1 MDSTSLY
8 SMFILGILGTGHCLG
23 MCGPLVVA
31 FPMRAGG
38 FLSHV
43 YYHAGRI
50 VTYVVVGTAMGGLGA
65 GVTRL
70 VAAGGGDPLQAVARI
85 QVGLSLVAA
94 LFLFCFGLNRLGYLP
109 EPAWMSLS
117 VPSKIPG
124 YRLLL
129 GLSSTGRGRAGLMLL
144 GMMLGLLPCGLSF
157 AAFARALASADPW
170 SGAALVLFFGLGTL
184 PGLLV
189 LGTTAAGIIRRYR
202 VQSEILA
209 GLLMIAMAA
218 RLAVVAIGRIG

>member
-1 MDSTSLY
+1 
-8 SMFILGILGTGHCLG
+8 MFILGILGTGHCLG

-38 FLSHV
+38 FVSHL

-50 VTYVVVGTAMGGLGA
+50 VTYVAVGTAMGGLGA

-70 VAAGGGDPLQAVARI
+70 VAAGGGDPLRAVARI
-85 QVGLSLVAA
+85 QVGLSLAAA
-94 LFLFCFGLNRLGYLP
+94 LFLFCFGLNRLGFLR
-109 EPAWMSLS
+109 EPAWMSLA

-129 GLSSTGRGRAGLMLL
+129 GLTSEGRGRAGLLFL
-144 GMMLGLLPCGLSF
+144 GMMLGFLPCGLSF
-157 AAFARALASADPW
+157 AAFARALASANPW
-170 SGAALVLFFGLGTL
+170 TGAALVFSFGIGTL
-184 PGLLV
+184 PGLLI
-189 LGTTAAGIIRRYR
+189 LGTGGAGIIRRYR

-218 RLAVVAIGRIG
+218 RLAVGAIVRIG